1 MPRIMPEPR
10 YFSMPSS
17 VVGAVALRKEALNC
31 RPWVR
36 SLTHTPEPLTHSP
49 AEIRAVWPT
58 TVTGSRWP
66 RTLTRSTQKPVSAL
80 WKVTRSTRPASA
92 SVDAGLLSMLAISP
106 SRAGRS
112 ARRAARAAPT
122 LQLCHE
128 PLYRHRRRPATGRL
142 DQEIG
147 KTMPLVA
154 LSADGSR
161 LESWALDE
169 AAWDRL
175 KQARGPAEP
184 LRAACCGAPV
194 TPVTSPLGLP
204 F

>member
-1 MPRIMPEPR
+1 MPLIMPEPR

-17 VVGAVALRKEALNC
+17 VVGWVALTKAALNC

-36 SLTHTPEPLTHSP
+36 SLIQVPLACTHSP
-49 AEIRAVWPT
+49 AEIRAAWPT
-58 TVTGSRWP
+58 TVMRSRWP

-106 SRAGRS
+106 SMAGRS
-112 ARRAARAAPT
+112 ARRAARAGPT

-128 PLYRHRRRPATGRL
+128 RLYRHRRRPATGRL

-147 KTMPLVA
+147 KAMPLVA
-154 LSADGSR
+154 RSAEGR
-161 LESWALDE
+161 RMESWALDE
-169 AAWDRL
+169 AVWDRL
-175 KQARGPAEP
+175 
-184 LRAACCGAPV
+184 
-194 TPVTSPLGLP
+194 
-204 F
+204 